1 MNNRAELYKNIRKFY
16 REEAEPVLRKYEKE
30 RKEDLPVIIAQ
41 HVCFLGVVIGIFG
54 CIKIPAL
61 FILAILSVIAL
72 LVFYKISKNERIK
85 TISHNGKT
93 TVYLDIEADYEISI
107 KRILMPKF
115 LQIFEENLEWH
126 KHDDEQ
132 SPILYEDL
140 LLDKLEIF
148 TQTCSITFDDI
159 IYGHDL
165 EVPTDIIE
173 TRAGLNSKNTS
184 KMGLVLF
191 LAFLAIPAVPI
202 IFTILMSKPILFCAV
217 VLFILFL
224 KSKKSTNHSQ
234 QNLILRFK
242 IPKHINAHTIIFEK
256 GIIFNPKNTRERFEK
271 VTLEDIKFEKNFD
284 TYSTNQVEARY
295 LLTTAFMT
303 KFKELELSF
312 KAKNIRAEFTGKELI
327 ILLQVDKDMFQ
338 MGNITKETSLS
349 TFLEMANE
357 ICSVLAI
364 SKQLNLDSKTGL

>member
-16 REEAEPVLRKYEKE
+16 KEEAEPVLRKYEKE

-41 HVCFLGVVIGIFG
+41 QVCFLGVVIGVFG
-54 CIKIPAL
+54 CSKIPAL
-61 FILAILSVIAL
+61 FILAILSAIAL
-72 LVFYKISKNERIK
+72 SVFYKISKNERIK
-85 TISHNGKT
+85 TETN
-93 TVYLDIEADYEISI
+93 TVYLDIEADYEMSI

-115 LQIFEENLEWH
+115 LQIFGENLEWH
-126 KHDDEQ
+126 KHDDAT

-173 TRAGLNSKNTS
+173 TRAGLDSKNTS

-191 LAFLAIPAVPI
+191 LAFLAIPAAPI
-202 IFTILMSKPILFCAV
+202 IFNILVSMPILFCAI

-224 KSKKSTNHSQ
+224 KSKKSTNNSQ

-256 GIIFNPKNTRERFEK
+256 GIMFNPKNTRERFEK
-271 VTLEDIKFEKNFD
+271 VILEDVEFEKNFD

-312 KAKNIRAEFTGKELI
+312 KAKSIRAEFTGKELI

-338 MGNITKETSLS
+338 MGNITKETSIS